1 MAKGANVARVLMV
14 MAFRLAVLGLVAA
27 MPAAPAA
34 AQFSDSYNFLK
45 AVRDKDVL
53 KAKGFLD
60 KPGSVIVNTKDRD
73 TGETALHIVTKRRD
87 TPWMGFLLQNGADPN
102 ARDPDGNT
110 PIILAASTGFADGV
124 RVLIAGRAQVDAAN
138 NRGETALI
146 KSVLVRDAPSAR
158 LLLDQG
164 ADPDRPD
171 NLTGQSARDY
181 AARDTRA
188 GQLAKLLQDAPKKG
202 PSKVTGPSL

>member
-1 MAKGANVARVLMV
+1 MVRNMMALAMRLL
-14 MAFRLAVLGLVAA
+14 AFGLVASL
-27 MPAAPAA
+27 PAVPAA

-45 AVRDKDVL
+45 AVRDKDAL

-87 TPWMGFLLQNGADPN
+87 PPWMGFLLQNNADPN
-102 ARDPDGNT
+102 ARDTDGNT
-110 PIILAASTGFADGV
+110 PIILAASTGFSDGV
-124 RVLIAGRAQVDAAN
+124 RLMIAGKAQVDAAN

-146 KSVLVRDAPSAR
+146 KAVLVRDVASVQ
-158 LLLDQG
+158 LLLEYG

-181 AARDTRA
+181 AAQDPRA
-188 GQLAKLLQDAPKKG
+188 GQVAKLLAEAPKKAA
-202 PSKVTGPSL
+202 SKRTGPSL

>member
-1 MAKGANVARVLMV
+1 MMAYVTRTVVLML
-14 MAFRLAVLGLVAA
+14 LALFSAV
-27 MPAAPAA
+27 PAA

-45 AVRDKDVL
+45 AVREKDVL

-87 TPWMGFLLQNGADPN
+87 TPWMGFLLQNGAEPN
-102 ARDPDGNT
+102 ARDGEGNT
-110 PIILAASTGFADGV
+110 PIIIAASTSFSDGV
-124 RVLIAGRAQVDAAN
+124 RVMIAGKAQVDAAN
-138 NRGETALI
+138 SRGETALI
-146 KSVLVRDAPSAR
+146 KAVLVRDAASAK
-158 LLLDQG
+158 LLLDFG

-181 AARDTRA
+181 AARDPRA
-188 GQLAKLLQDAPKKG
+188 GQVAKLLADAPKKSTKTLSG
-202 PSKVTGPSL
+202 PTL

>member
-1 MAKGANVARVLMV
+1 VVRGV
-14 MAFRLAVLGLVAA
+14 MAMAMRVAAFGLVAA
-27 MPAAPAA
+27 IPAIPAA

-87 TPWMGFLLQNGADPN
+87 PPWMGFLLQNGADPN
-102 ARDPDGNT
+102 ARDGEGNT
-110 PIILAASTGFADGV
+110 PIILAASTGFSDGV
-124 RVLIAGRAQVDAAN
+124 RVMIAGRAQVDAAN

-146 KSVLVRDAPSAR
+146 KAVLVRDPASAR
-158 LLLDQG
+158 LLLDHG

-188 GQLAKLLQDAPKKG
+188 GQMARLLADAPKKG
-202 PSKVTGPSL
+202 ATKSTGPSL

>member
-1 MAKGANVARVLMV
+1 MRVA
-14 MAFRLAVLGLVAA
+14 AVALVAGVSA
-27 MPAAPAA
+27 QPAA

-60 KPGSVIVNTKDRD
+60 KPGSVIANTKDRD

-87 TPWMGFLLQNGADPN
+87 PPWMGFLLQNGADPN
-102 ARDPDGNT
+102 ARDSEGNT
-110 PIILAASTGFADGV
+110 AIILAASSGFSDGV
-124 RVLIAGRAQVDAAN
+124 RLMIAGKAQVDAAN

-146 KSVLVRDAPSAR
+146 KSVLVRDAASAR
-158 LLLDQG
+158 LLLEYG

-188 GQLAKLLQDAPKKG
+188 GQLAKLLADAPKKG
-202 PSKVTGPSL
+202 AKKMTGPSL